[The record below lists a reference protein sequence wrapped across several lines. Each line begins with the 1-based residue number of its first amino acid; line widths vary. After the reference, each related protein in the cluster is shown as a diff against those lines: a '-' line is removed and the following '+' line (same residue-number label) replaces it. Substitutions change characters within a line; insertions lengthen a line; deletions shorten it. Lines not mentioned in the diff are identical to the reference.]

1 MAAMAQPVVTD
12 LMLRI
17 LSTTD
22 APPAYV
28 SHLQKWYC
36 IPTDLYL
43 YTSKQSAWLYVKYA
57 DEKDLSA
64 KDLVVVDIT
73 VGESPG
79 DTWESRSG
87 GIWMLRSKFSGKI
100 DQAVTKVDVLFGT
113 DAVDPRLHWDLMT
126 SPLQLNA
133 LPSTPVA
140 RLSVLHGAKPRPDTQ
155 TPLRVEADGTFKM
168 MLFSDSH
175 MGTDKPCKDAIDA
188 NGKKLPEFEADPR
201 TVDLMGK
208 MLDKEN
214 PNLVVI
220 LGDLL
225 HHDIRHSKTALFKLV
240 APIIKRKIPFA
251 AVFGN
256 HDDEGPHALSRE
268 ALMSILQDMP
278 LNLSEAGPDWVDG
291 VGNFCIDVLPPAGS
305 DIPILTLYFLDSHGG
320 IPRKL
325 SWKNDYYPIHQSQIK
340 WFVETAQARRRA
352 HEEPNDDNPLHISLA
367 FQHIPLPEF
376 GDHNLRIRSGYRGE
390 ATEGPGVNT
399 GFYAALARAR
409 LVALFCGHDH
419 VNDFCALLPQQT
431 QENSNKFPHS
441 GPWLC
446 YGGAVGFG
454 GYCSYGK
461 KFFHRRGR
469 AVELNINT
477 KRLTTWTRGEY
488 AEDRVDELVL
498 FQNGSIVDA

>member
-1 MAAMAQPVVTD
+1 MSAPKFVRFLPRTNNIPCRQMSTLRLTARAIIISAIMYQALKFLGILSSETTATSSTPNVMAAMAQPVVTD

-256 HDDEGPHALSRE
+256 HDDEGPHALSRQLCFSY
-268 ALMSILQDMP
+268 ASKNIQNCHTRTIGVSYFALQDSYAIASGCP
-278 LNLSEAGPDWVDG
+278 FL
-291 VGNFCIDVLPPAGS
+291 
-305 DIPILTLYFLDSHGG
+305 LT
-320 IPRKL
+320 
-325 SWKNDYYPIHQSQIK
+325 
-340 WFVETAQARRRA
+340 
-352 HEEPNDDNPLHISLA
+352 
-367 FQHIPLPEF
+367 
-376 GDHNLRIRSGYRGE
+376 
-390 ATEGPGVNT
+390 
-399 GFYAALARAR
+399 R
-409 LVALFCGHDH
+409 L
-419 VNDFCALLPQQT
+419 Q
-431 QENSNKFPHS
+431 
-441 GPWLC
+441 
-446 YGGAVGFG
+446 
-454 GYCSYGK
+454 GK
-461 KFFHRRGR
+461 H
-469 AVELNINT
+469 
-477 KRLTTWTRGEY
+477 
-488 AEDRVDELVL
+488 
-498 FQNGSIVDA
+498 

>member
-1 MAAMAQPVVTD
+1 MYQALKFLGILSSETTATSSTPNVMAAMAQPVVTD

-256 HDDEGPHALSRE
+256 HDDEGPHALSRQLCFSY
-268 ALMSILQDMP
+268 ASKNIQNCHTRTIGVSYFALQDSYAIASGCP
-278 LNLSEAGPDWVDG
+278 FL
-291 VGNFCIDVLPPAGS
+291 
-305 DIPILTLYFLDSHGG
+305 LT
-320 IPRKL
+320 
-325 SWKNDYYPIHQSQIK
+325 
-340 WFVETAQARRRA
+340 
-352 HEEPNDDNPLHISLA
+352 
-367 FQHIPLPEF
+367 
-376 GDHNLRIRSGYRGE
+376 
-390 ATEGPGVNT
+390 
-399 GFYAALARAR
+399 R
-409 LVALFCGHDH
+409 L
-419 VNDFCALLPQQT
+419 Q
-431 QENSNKFPHS
+431 
-441 GPWLC
+441 
-446 YGGAVGFG
+446 
-454 GYCSYGK
+454 GK
-461 KFFHRRGR
+461 R
-469 AVELNINT
+469 
-477 KRLTTWTRGEY
+477 
-488 AEDRVDELVL
+488 
-498 FQNGSIVDA
+498 